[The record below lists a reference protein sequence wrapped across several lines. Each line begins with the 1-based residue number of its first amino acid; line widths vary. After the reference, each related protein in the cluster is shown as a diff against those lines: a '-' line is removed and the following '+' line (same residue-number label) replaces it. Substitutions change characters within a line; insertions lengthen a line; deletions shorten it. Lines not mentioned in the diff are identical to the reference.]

1 MIEINLLPGAS
12 ARRSSRRAS
21 LDVRAALAGLG
32 GRMGDRY
39 LVATVAITV
48 VAVLVAGG
56 LYLTQQHRSASVD
69 ARIAQ
74 ATQDSAHY
82 AAVIRDRAGAEARR
96 DTMLRQVNII
106 RSIDDDR
113 FIWPH
118 VMDEVSRALPRFTW
132 LTVLGISGTPQ
143 GSSNVLIAPK
153 DTGKPKSP
161 AYRKAH
167 PRPLPTEIPKEPV
180 QVRVMGQTVDIQ
192 ALPRFMK
199 DLEASPF
206 LGNVQLDHS
215 EMAIVDGKD
224 VTQFQLTFS
233 FTRPD
238 STLLHRVPLVLT
250 SGGAAAPRAPRVSG
264 GDR

>member
-1 MIEINLLPGAS
+1 MIEINLLPGA
-12 ARRSSRRAS
+12 ASRRPSRGKS
-21 LDVRAALAGLG
+21 LDVRAALAGVG
-32 GRMGDRY
+32 GSMGDRY
-39 LVATVAITV
+39 LVVTSIITV
-48 VAVLVAGG
+48 IAVIAAAG
-56 LYLTQQHRSASVD
+56 LYLTLQHRNAAVT
-69 ARIAQ
+69 ARLAQ
-74 ATQDSAHY
+74 ATEDSSHY
-82 AAVIRDRAGAEARR
+82 AAVIHDRAGAEARR
-96 DTMLRQVNII
+96 DTLLRQVNII
-106 RSIDDDR
+106 RSIDEDR

-132 LTVLGISGTPQ
+132 LTVLAVSGTPQ
-143 GSSNVLIAPK
+143 GTANVVLAPK

-161 AYRKAH
+161 AYLRAH
-167 PRPLPTEIPKEPV
+167 PRLLPTDIPKEPV

-215 EMAIVDGKD
+215 ELAVVDGKD

-238 STLLHRVPLVLT
+238 STLLHRVPLVLG
-250 SGGAAAPRAPRVSG
+250 SH
-264 GDR
+264 

>member
-12 ARRSSRRAS
+12 SRRPSRGRS
-21 LDVRAALAGLG
+21 LDVRAALAAVG
-32 GRMGDRY
+32 GRVSDRY
-39 LVATVAITV
+39 LVVTVLITV
-48 VAVLVAGG
+48 IALAATGG
-56 LYLTQQHRSASVD
+56 LYLMQQHRSAAVD

-82 AAVIRDRAGAEARR
+82 TSVIRDRVGAEARR

-113 FIWPH
+113 YIWPH
-118 VMDEVSRALPRFTW
+118 VLDEVSRALPRFTW
-132 LTVLGISGTPQ
+132 LVVLGIAGTPQ
-143 GSSNVLIAPK
+143 GSANVVLAPK
-153 DTGKPKSP
+153 DSSKPKGP
-161 AYRKAH
+161 AGLRAH
-167 PRPLPTEIPKEPV
+167 PRMIPTDIPKDPV
-180 QVRVMGQTVDIQ
+180 QIRIMGQTVDIQ

-215 EMAIVDGKD
+215 ELATVDGKD

-233 FTRPD
+233 YTRPD
-238 STLLHRVPLVLT
+238 SMLLRRVPLVL
-250 SGGAAAPRAPRVSG
+250 GNR
-264 GDR
+264 